1 MSSPPS
7 IQIHA
12 FRGSRDSEDEDPRL
26 GRTGHV
32 GISVDGGETIW
43 GFNPVKPAG
52 ISRDELII
60 RLRAGEYFPAWIRKD
75 TELFKRAEK
84 SRPVAIEEQT
94 FMDANICQE
103 VEKLLTSDIK
113 NSTNSPLRDK
123 RYSFPRKRL
132 GGFETNCWNCCTY
145 PSTLGMETPFPSG
158 QLGEYLEKDEYLL
171 IRYLCR

>member
-1 MSSPPS
+1 M
-7 IQIHA
+7 
-12 FRGSRDSEDEDPRL
+12 

-60 RLRAGEYFPAWIRKD
+60 RLRAGESFPAWVRED

-84 SRPVAIEEQT
+84 SRPVLIERRT
-94 FMDANICQE
+94 SIDVSICRE
-103 VEKLLTSDIK
+103 VEKRLTSDIK
-113 NSTNSPLRDK
+113 NSTDSSLRGK
-123 RYSFPRKRL
+123 RYSFPRKGS
-132 GGFETNCWNCCTY
+132 GGFEANCWNCCTY
-145 PSTLGMETPFPSG
+145 PSTLGMKTPFLSG

-171 IRYLCR
+171 IRYSCR